1 MRANYIKADRAKRP
15 KK

>member
-1 MRANYIKADRAKRP
+1 MRANYNKADRAKRP